1 MSEPVRDRIRNP
13 EGIEPPRP
21 VRRPGWI
28 RLTKPAEEK
37 VDALRSRIRAGSLHT
52 VCEEAMCPNFGEC
65 WSRGTATFLIL
76 GDVCTRA
83 CGFCDVKHGRPAPL
97 DPGEPERV
105 ARAAG
110 DLRLRHV
117 VITSVNR
124 DELPDGGA
132 SVFAETIRRVR
143 EALPD
148 STVEVLI
155 PDFKG
160 REASLRLVLDARPD
174 ILNHNVETVPRLFRK
189 VQPQDRYVWTQA
201 TLQTAKKINP
211 GQVTKS
217 GLMLGLGETMEEV
230 VAVMRDLRR
239 WEVDILTI
247 GQYLQ
252 PSRRHLPVERYCPP
266 QEFAGLKRIG
276 LEELGFRWVES
287 APLVR
292 SSYRADEQAA
302 ALVRRDK

>member
-13 EGIEPPRP
+13 QGKEPPRP
-21 VRRPGWI
+21 ARRPEWI
-28 RLTKPAEEK
+28 RLNKPPEEK
-37 VDALRSRIRAGSLHT
+37 IHDLRTLMRAGSLHT

-65 WSRGTATFLIL
+65 WSRGTATFLLL
-76 GDVCTRA
+76 GNVCTRA

-105 ARAAG
+105 ARAAL
-110 DLRLRHV
+110 DLHLRHV

-132 SVFAETIRRVR
+132 AVFAETIRRVR
-143 EALPD
+143 DLLPD
-148 STVEVLI
+148 STIEVLI

-160 REASLRLVLDARPD
+160 SEAPLRLVLDARPD

-189 VQPQDRYVWTQA
+189 VQPQDRYAWEQA
-201 TLQTAKKINP
+201 ALQAAKIINP
-211 GQVTKS
+211 AQVTKS
-217 GLMLGLGETMEEV
+217 GIMLGLGETMEEV

-252 PSRRHLPVERYCPP
+252 PSRRHLPVVRYYTP
-266 QEFAGLKRIG
+266 QEFAELKRIG

-287 APLVR
+287 SPLVR

-302 ALVRRDK
+302 ALDRKV

>member
-1 MSEPVRDRIRNP
+1 MPEPVRDRICSP
-13 EGIEPPRP
+13 EGQEPPRP
-21 VRRPGWI
+21 ARRPEWI
-28 RLTKPAEEK
+28 RLAKPPEEK
-37 VDALRSRIRAGSLHT
+37 VKALRSLMRAGSLHT

-65 WSRGTATFLIL
+65 WSRGTATFLLL
-76 GDVCTRA
+76 GDICTRA

-105 ARAAG
+105 ARTAA
-110 DLRLRHV
+110 DLGLRHV
-117 VITSVNR
+117 VITSVTR

-132 SVFAETIRRVR
+132 AVFAETIRRVR
-143 EALPD
+143 GTLPG
-148 STVEVLI
+148 STIEVLI

-160 REASLRLVLDARPD
+160 NESSLRLVLDAHPD

-189 VQPQDRYVWTQA
+189 VQPQDRYAWARA
-201 TLQTAKKINP
+201 TLEAAKQINP
-211 GQVTKS
+211 AQLTKS
-217 GLMLGLGETMEEV
+217 GIMVGLGETFAEV
-230 VAVMRDLRR
+230 VAMMRELRR
-239 WEVDILTI
+239 WQVDILTI

-252 PSRRHLPVERYCPP
+252 PSRRHLPVECYYTP
-266 QEFAGLKRIG
+266 QEFSAWKRIG

-302 ALVRRDK
+302 ALVRRDG